1 MACELVRR
9 APAAL
14 CGVTTPAAVR
24 ALLSARQYRV
34 PDVEGAR
41 AARCRLASF
50 RAARRLRN
58 KVCASGAKGSWP
70 PPICRRL
77 AATVVGDCNVY
88 FALLFHAVAVLMAAA
103 GLPLS
108 LSRFDLFHGHLFV
121 TDCGGKGPSN
131 GPCRRLGILS
141 MALADEPPPAAAAR
155 FHAMEYPAFCPIT
168 FPINL
173 GYCQHG
179 ERLQDTL
186 AAAAVPRPLRSCC
199 GSMLEMD
206 RSFDFRNIL
215 WLAPAAPTCAAVLVA
230 LDASPGTPVY
240 DGLVGEDLGLV
251 RTIYEGD
258 FGDIVGDINYFASL
272 STRQP
277 HQRIFVC

>member
-1 MACELVRR
+1 MARELVRR

-24 ALLSARQYRV
+24 ALLSARRYRV

-41 AARCRLASF
+41 AARCQLASF
-50 RAARRLRN
+50 RAARRLRD
-58 KVCASGAKGSWP
+58 K
-70 PPICRRL
+70 
-77 AATVVGDCNVY
+77 DCNVY

-121 TDCGGKGPSN
+121 TGCGGTGPSN
-131 GPCRRLGILS
+131 GPCRRLGILALLEFSPNMLWRLTPSS
-141 MALADEPPPAAAAR
+141 MALADEPPSAAAAR

-179 ERLQDTL
+179 
-186 AAAAVPRPLRSCC
+186 
-199 GSMLEMD
+199 SMLEMD

-215 WLAPAAPTCAAVLVA
+215 WLAPAAPDRAAVLVA
-230 LDASPGTPVY
+230 LDAAPGTPVY

-272 STRQP
+272 CTRQP